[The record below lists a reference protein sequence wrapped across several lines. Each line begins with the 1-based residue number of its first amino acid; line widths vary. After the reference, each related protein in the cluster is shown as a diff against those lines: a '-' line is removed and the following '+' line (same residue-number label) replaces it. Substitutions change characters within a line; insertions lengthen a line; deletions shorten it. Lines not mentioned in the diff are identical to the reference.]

1 MPRLRIAGALVFQL
15 MSFAVAAQDMDAL
28 PHLQETYAIDSSSV
42 SSPSWY
48 AKYQSLLR
56 QGKKGKFILGYTKAG
71 LPVEA
76 WYFPGTTNK
85 RALIIGG
92 MHGSELSSVDVAQM
106 VITQLDA
113 ADASQYHVIVI
124 PKLFPD
130 NISRATHAHSTSNI
144 GRYSSANHPDPNRQM
159 PPLGKSFDPQFPFD
173 ALGRPIEKEN
183 CLLLD
188 LIQHFRPERI
198 ANLHAIRDA
207 SRAGVYA
214 DPRTDCNGIAL
225 GFQQDSVVAV
235 TMAKFIGENG
245 GLVPGNQ
252 LQTLPTA
259 LYYKDPV
266 AVREGNIQK
275 RNLKGSVLPNNRGGG
290 VSLGSWATTQVC
302 EGANT
307 RDAMMLITVE
317 FPGYHSY
324 KQCRDKEKTTRF
336 MNVYLY
342 ATAVTRIFLGE

>member
-1 MPRLRIAGALVFQL
+1 
-15 MSFAVAAQDMDAL
+15 
-28 PHLQETYAIDSSSV
+28 
-42 SSPSWY
+42 
-48 AKYQSLLR
+48 
-56 QGKKGKFILGYTKAG
+56 
-71 LPVEA
+71 
-76 WYFPGTTNK
+76 
-85 RALIIGG
+85 
-92 MHGSELSSVDVAQM
+92 
-106 VITQLDA
+106 
-113 ADASQYHVIVI
+113 
-124 PKLFPD
+124 
-130 NISRATHAHSTSNI
+130 AHSTSNI

-159 PPLGKSFDPQFPFD
+159 PPLGKSFDPQSPFD

-225 GFQQDSVVAV
+225 GFQHYSVVAV

-252 LQTLPTA
+252 FQTLPTA

-275 RNLKGSVLPNNRGGG
+275 
-290 VSLGSWATTQVC
+290 
-302 EGANT
+302 
-307 RDAMMLITVE
+307 
-317 FPGYHSY
+317 
-324 KQCRDKEKTTRF
+324 
-336 MNVYLY
+336 
-342 ATAVTRIFLGE
+342 